1 MMTVLMNNIK
11 VILIYIRK
19 YEQLLLVI
27 LLLYAYINR
36 KIQRKSKKLSRNELD
51 WKLFMY
57 HKLTHYRLDLIYK
70 E

>member
-27 LLLYAYINR
+27 LLYAYINR